1 MLSYTDCTLCA
12 HRCHVNRAQGAY
24 GRCRMGAEPVLA
36 RAALHMW
43 EEPPISGVRG
53 SGAVFF
59 SGCSL
64 GCTYCQNAPISHEGC
79 GRAVSHE
86 RLTDIYLE
94 LQAQGAHNINL
105 VTPTHFAPSVVETV
119 AAARERGLHVPIVY
133 NTSSFDT
140 PETVAALRD
149 TVDVYLADMKYVT
162 SRLAARLSSAQ
173 GYPDAARAAIGAMV
187 QQQPEPV
194 LDEQGC
200 MLRGVIA
207 RVLLLPGHVAE
218 AKLCVRY
225 LYTTF
230 GDSIYISLMNQYTP
244 RAGLP
249 SPLHRTVTKEEYRDL
264 LTYADKIGI
273 KNGFTQDFGTA
284 TAAFTPLFDYTGI

>member
-1 MLSYTDCTLCA
+1 MLSYADCTLCA
-12 HRCHVNRAQGAY
+12 HRCHVDRTQGQC

-64 GCTYCQNAPISHEGC
+64 GCIFCQNAPISHDGC
-79 GRAVSHE
+79 GRPVTNR
-86 RLTDIYLE
+86 RLADIYLE
-94 LQAQGAHNINL
+94 LQSQGAHNINL
-105 VTPTHFAPSVVETV
+105 VTPTHFAPTVIHTV
-119 AAARERGLHVPIVY
+119 ADARVRGLHVPIVY

-162 SRLAARLSSAQ
+162 PRLAARLSSAHS
-173 GYPDAARAAIGAMV
+173 YPSAAKAAIEAMV
-187 QQQPEPV
+187 RDRSTPMF
-194 LDEQGC
+194 DEEGC
-200 MLRGVIA
+200 MRRGVIV

-225 LYTTF
+225 LYSAF
-230 GDSIYISLMNQYTP
+230 GDNIYISLMNQYTP
-244 RAGLP
+244 SAGLP
-249 SPLHRTVTKEEYRDL
+249 SPLHRTVTREEYRDL
-264 LTYADKIGI
+264 LTYADKIGV
-273 KNGFTQDFGTA
+273 KNGFVQDFGTA
-284 TAAFTPLFDYTGI
+284 TSAFTPLFDYTGI